1 MKKIIVKAPA
11 KVNLTLEVLNKRED
25 GFHNIQ
31 SIMHT
36 INLFDYLTIEV
47 EFYEGIVIE
56 LSGNSTQIP
65 YDASNLV
72 YKACNLF
79 LEYSQ
84 INNVKIKIYIEK
96 NIPISAGLAGGSTD
110 AVATLKGLNELFENV
125 LDNQQMN
132 EICAKLGSDLNFA
145 LVGGCCLCTSRGE
158 VIEKLPNIK
167 SSISLVKPKQLGISA
182 KEAYQKCT
190 QRGYKQ
196 GLDYTSKMKQNI
208 LCGKNFDKTLII
220 NDLQKALVEDYK
232 ELSHIVEK
240 CPNCLMTGSG
250 STFFVLEE
258 KLPFEFNNDK
268 YDIYENLEL
277 I

>member
-36 INLFDYLTIEV
+36 VNLFDYLTIEV

-132 EICAKLGSDLNFA
+132 ELCAKLGSDLNFA

-232 ELSHIVEK
+232 ELSYIVEN